1 MATVSDF
8 QAHISAAIAARGS
21 ADWPEVRK
29 RLDQA
34 RMALSSLPEGKQ
46 GGSDVRW
53 GRDQLAKL
61 ADEARRAE
69 AAADSATKGMQFT
82 KVTYAGATD

>member
-8 QAHISAAIAARGS
+8 KAHIDAAITARGVP
-21 ADWPEVRK
+21 DWPEVRK
-29 RLDQA
+29 QLDQA

-69 AAADSATKGMQFT
+69 AATNAATKGMQFT
-82 KVTYAGATD
+82 PVTYARATD